1 MARLIFLNMLK
12 ILLPLIKRILVVLLF
27 ISICFSFSSIEP
39 GDCRLRLRYTS
50 FNKMTKNEKLAWL
63 FCAYEKLKEGD
74 DKHLIIY
81 KEKNGDIPNYN
92 QFLKLWVNRGLEK

>member
-1 MARLIFLNMLK
+1 MARLIFLHMLK
-12 ILLPLIKRILVVLLF
+12 IQLPLIKRIFFILLF

-74 DKHLIIY
+74 DKYLVIY

-92 QFLKLWVNRGLEK
+92 QFLKLWQKSDLNK

>member
-1 MARLIFLNMLK
+1 MLNFILFLINRILI
-12 ILLPLIKRILVVLLF
+12 ILLF
-27 ISICFSFSSIEP
+27 GSICFSFSSIEP
-39 GDCRLRLRYTS
+39 ADCRLRLRYTS

-92 QFLKLWVNRGLEK
+92 QFLKIWGNRGLEK

>member
-1 MARLIFLNMLK
+1 MLNF
-12 ILLPLIKRILVVLLF
+12 ILFLIKRILIVLVFL
-27 ISICFSFSSIEP
+27 SIGFSFSSIEP
-39 GDCRLRLRYTS
+39 ADCRLRLRYTS
-50 FNKMTKNEKLAWL
+50 FNKMTKNEKVAWL

-92 QFLKLWVNRGLEK
+92 QFLKLWGNRGLEK